1 MSLLKYISVM
11 FKNFSMLMMIFIF
24 CLWQPHYAV
33 AGQIASDLAFL
44 EELVDQA
51 VKNLE
56 LDHENAE
63 GSQNIQ
69 QFVENAGLKLKM
81 AQASSSR
88 PGFLDSDYFNLGVY
102 LVTISFKRFKAAE
115 IVLKRQ
121 LLIEK
126 EPVVRKWLEKRLF
139 VLKRHTECEK
149 NLTVETEIK
158 EFKEMFN

>member
-1 MSLLKYISVM
+1 MLKFLPMLLMVI
-11 FKNFSMLMMIFIF
+11 L

-44 EELVDQA
+44 QELVNQT

-56 LDHENAE
+56 LDQEIAE
-63 GSQNIQ
+63 GRQNIQ

-81 AQASSSR
+81 AQASSGR
-88 PGFLDSDYFNLGVY
+88 NGFLDSDYFNLGVY
-102 LVTISFKRFKAAE
+102 LVTISFKRYKAAE

-121 LLIEK
+121 LQIEK
-126 EPVVRKWLEKRLF
+126 EPVVRKWLEERLAA
-139 VLKRHTECEK
+139 LKKLPEIEK
-149 NLTVETEIK
+149 KLTVETEIK

>member
-1 MSLLKYISVM
+1 MVIL
-11 FKNFSMLMMIFIF
+11 

-44 EELVDQA
+44 QELVNQT

-56 LDHENAE
+56 LDQEIAE
-63 GSQNIQ
+63 GRQNIQ

-81 AQASSSR
+81 AQASSGR
-88 PGFLDSDYFNLGVY
+88 NGFLDSDYFNLGVY
-102 LVTISFKRFKAAE
+102 LVTISFKRYKAAE

-121 LLIEK
+121 LQIEK
-126 EPVVRKWLEKRLF
+126 EPVVRKWLEERLAA
-139 VLKRHTECEK
+139 LKKLPEIEK
-149 NLTVETEIK
+149 KLTVETEIK